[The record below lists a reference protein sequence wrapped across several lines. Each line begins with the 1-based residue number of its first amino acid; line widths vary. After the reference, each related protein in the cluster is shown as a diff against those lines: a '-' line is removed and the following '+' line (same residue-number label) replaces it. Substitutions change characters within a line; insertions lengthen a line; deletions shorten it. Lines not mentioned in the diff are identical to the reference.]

1 MYRPNKSKCAH
12 DRSPTPTNETKVE
25 QRAESHNLKM
35 GGDGGV
41 IASNRRYMRG
51 AGTADHTGDAG
62 KSSDKISYSHDE
74 AMTACHITHKPLSL
88 SSSSSIVACPY
99 GHLYNKE
106 TAVEAL
112 LDRKKQ
118 QHDGSVASSAQE
130 MLGLGPQ
137 VRRLGD
143 LMPVRFHLE
152 NGRITC
158 PITSKALTGSSVA
171 AILLV
176 PGKDGV
182 PNVVCESALPEVKQQ
197 RASNEAS
204 KKTSSSNQHFH
215 LSLSEIEEEYG
226 PIKKR
231 VRLAPP
237 PNLLESTIVEQVR
250 LEQEREEEERKASKK
265 QKKDKKNKKSSKKEK
280 LSNSTS
286 SPDLVETKKR
296 KRDDS
301 KSNDAS
307 TKDRGERSISLGKA
321 VQARVDAALQ
331 KNGVLSSLFTTHDK
345 KVSEKEKK
353 DNLFAR

>member
-1 MYRPNKSKCAH
+1 
-12 DRSPTPTNETKVE
+12 
-25 QRAESHNLKM
+25 M

-62 KSSDKISYSHDE
+62 RSSDKISYSHDE
-74 AMTACHITHKPLSL
+74 AMTTCHLTHKPLSL
-88 SSSSSIVACPY
+88 SSSSSTVVACPY
-99 GHLYNKE
+99 GHMYNKE

-118 QHDGSVASSAQE
+118 HHDGSVALSGQE
-130 MLGLGPQ
+130 VLGLGPQ

-152 NGRITC
+152 NGKITC

-176 PGKDGV
+176 PGKEGV
-182 PNVVCESALPEVKQQ
+182 PNVVCESALPKEKQQ
-197 RASNEAS
+197 SASNEAS
-204 KKTSSSNQHFH
+204 KKTSSNNQHFH
-215 LSLSEIEEEYG
+215 LSISEIEQEYG

-237 PNLLESTIVEQVR
+237 PSLLESTIVEQVR
-250 LEQEREEEERKASKK
+250 LEQEREEEERKAWKK
-265 QKKDKKNKKSSKKEK
+265 QKKDKKSKKSSKKEK
-280 LSNSTS
+280 SSDNTS
-286 SPDLVETKKR
+286 SSDLVESKKR
-296 KRDDS
+296 KRDDNI
-301 KSNDAS
+301 KNNIAS
-307 TKDRGERSISLGKA
+307 TKHGVKKSLSLENA
-321 VQARVDAALQ
+321 VQSRVDTAIQ
-331 KNGVLSSLFTTHDK
+331 KNGVLSSLFTTNDR